1 VDDQTTSPDGPVI
14 FARAF
19 AGDGSSRPIDWAQ
32 VRSWQ
37 PQVDG
42 ELLWVHLDREAD
54 VDGVAT
60 WLRGDLR
67 LSDATIAALTSN
79 QNRPR
84 AFREGDALA
93 TILRGVDGDAPGD
106 GNGDSADMVAMQIW
120 ADAHR
125 VVTLRRRRLQA
136 PKDVLAEIDAAQMG
150 RITVG
155 DLVTRLVE
163 QTVARIG
170 GVVLDMNDRIDQLEA
185 SCDGS
190 VRIEDVLTAI
200 AQIRRQC
207 LALKRHMSP
216 QHEAL
221 IHIARE
227 APDWLSADNRA
238 AIRETIDQLHH
249 YLEDIDVSKE
259 SAIVLQDDL
268 NNRAAAQTNKT
279 SYLLSIVAAI
289 FLPLG
294 FLTGL
299 LGMNVG
305 GMPGVNTH
313 AAFWIACGGMTALVA
328 VQLVVF
334 RRLRWL

>member
-1 VDDQTTSPDGPVI
+1 MAGHSTTSLDGPVI

-19 AGDGSSRPIDWAQ
+19 TADGAPRPVGWAE
-32 VRSWQ
+32 VRSWR
-37 PQVDG
+37 PQADG
-42 ELLWVHLDREAD
+42 ELLWVHLDRKAD
-54 VDGVAT
+54 ADGVAA
-60 WLRGDLR
+60 WLSDDLR
-67 LSDATIAALTSN
+67 LSGATVDAITSN

-93 TILRGVDGDAPGD
+93 TILRGVNSDDEGDRT
-106 GNGDSADMVAMQIW
+106 DMVAMQIW
-120 ADAHR
+120 ADANR

-136 PKDVLAEIDAAQMG
+136 PKDVLAEIEAEG
-150 RITVG
+150 GGGITVG

-163 QTVARIG
+163 RTVARIG

-185 SCDGS
+185 SCDGAAR
-190 VRIEDVLTAI
+190 VEDVLTAI
-200 AQIRRQC
+200 AEIRRNC

-227 APDWLSADNRA
+227 APAWLSDDNRA

-313 AAFWIACGGMTALVA
+313 DAFWIACGGMVLLVA
-328 VQLVVF
+328 VQFVVF
-334 RRLRWL
+334 KKLKWL